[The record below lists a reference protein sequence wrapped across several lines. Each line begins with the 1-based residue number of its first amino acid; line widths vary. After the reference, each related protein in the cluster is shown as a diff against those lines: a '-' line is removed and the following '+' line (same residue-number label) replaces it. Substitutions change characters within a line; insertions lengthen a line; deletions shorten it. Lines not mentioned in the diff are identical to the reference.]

1 MPPHVIPADLK
12 TIKAYIK
19 RAEELDLDRSTP
31 TSRLV
36 AYYCRQ
42 FAVERGLTANATS
55 SESKSCLMQIM
66 DELEKEREL
75 IGNGFSREEAYTIC
89 LDFAQNIFDK
99 ADQEDRNG
107 KANQSTARTFYAAA
121 IFYEI
126 LEQFDKYKEDESD
139 NVTRRKYSKWKAAQ
153 ILNAI
158 KSGWFNK
165 GSSAGNSG
173 DRVNADNLDDAIE
186 LVRFGLVALQTKE
199 IDLAR
204 KRLQEAL
211 SKLG

>member
-1 MPPHVIPADLK
+1 MKRYPTTLYLKTLIPTETDQQRAMPPQVIPADLK

-89 LDFAQNIFDK
+89 LDFAQVS
-99 ADQEDRNG
+99 ECG
-107 KANQSTARTFYAAA
+107 
-121 IFYEI
+121 
-126 LEQFDKYKEDESD
+126 
-139 NVTRRKYSKWKAAQ
+139 
-153 ILNAI
+153 
-158 KSGWFNK
+158 
-165 GSSAGNSG
+165 
-173 DRVNADNLDDAIE
+173 RVSVGE
-186 LVRFGLVALQTKE
+186 
-199 IDLAR
+199 
-204 KRLQEAL
+204 
-211 SKLG
+211 